1 MNGANGFAAVQLGD
15 VIIEAQDLEDVSAA
29 EEDVRLSG
37 GDAAQLTP
45 PLVEN
50 IIEHLRE
57 LSDQAAAA
65 ADCLSARA

>member
-1 MNGANGFAAVQLGD
+1 
-15 VIIEAQDLEDVSAA
+15 
-29 EEDVRLSG
+29 
-37 GDAAQLTP
+37 
-45 PLVEN
+45 VEN